1 VKKVFED
8 TTAAK
13 ILMTL
18 IVFGERI
25 REVNRLNVKR
35 LIGNM
40 RLCKFNPFPFYTLN
54 IICLKFTGILN
65 TKKVTYTI
73 PTLHPNIISLTL

>member
-1 VKKVFED
+1 MSDFFSNVIIPCYVKKVFEE

-40 RLCKFNPFPFYTLN
+40 RLCKLNPFP
-54 IICLKFTGILN
+54 
-65 TKKVTYTI
+65 V
-73 PTLHPNIISLTL
+73 

>member
-1 VKKVFED
+1 MKKVFED

-40 RLCKFNPFPFYTLN
+40 RLCKLNPFP
-54 IICLKFTGILN
+54 
-65 TKKVTYTI
+65 V
-73 PTLHPNIISLTL
+73 